1 MCRNQDAAMMV
12 VLINGY
18 RNFVGPEVHGGYGYY
33 QHIHPTRNHTGYDS
47 IHIWFYD

>member
-1 MCRNQDAAMMV
+1 MCRNQDAAMVV

-18 RNFVGPEVHGGYGYY
+18 RNYVGPEVHGGYGYY
-33 QHIHPTRNHTGYDS
+33 QHIHPTRNHTGHDS